1 MKKRVL
7 FASIIFIFLS
17 TYTSKINNSLDRNI
31 KIEKIT
37 IENNKIL
44 DDQTIKKKISF
55 LYEEN
60 LFFLNNKKIISKLQ
74 ELDFIDSIEIK
85 KIYPNQIKVK
95 IFEKQLIAIIQNK
108 KEKNYYTNK
117 GLINYKK
124 LNGFEDLPV
133 VFGDNKSFEI
143 FYNDLEKIDFPI
155 SDIKKFYL
163 FESKRWDIIT
173 LENQIIKL
181 PIKNYD
187 LSLKNFIKLKNQTN
201 FRKYRTFDYRIN
213 DQLILK

>member
-1 MKKRVL
+1 MKKRVF
-7 FASIIFIFLS
+7 FASVILIFLS
-17 TYTSKINNSLDRNI
+17 TYTLKINNSLDKKI
-31 KIEKIT
+31 QIEKIT

-74 ELDFIDSIEIK
+74 EFDFIDSIKIK

-95 IFEKQLIAIIQNK
+95 IYEKQPIAIIQNK
-108 KEKNYYTNK
+108 KEKKYFTNK
-117 GLINYKK
+117 GLVNYKK
-124 LNGFEDLPV
+124 LNGFEDLPI

-143 FYNDLEKIDFPI
+143 FYNNLVKIDFPI
-155 SDIKKFYL
+155 TDIKKFYL
-163 FESKRWDIIT
+163 FESRRWDIVT

-187 LSLKNFIKLKNQTN
+187 LSLKNFIKLKNQIN
-201 FRKYRTFDYRIN
+201 FRKYKTFDYRIN

>member
-17 TYTSKINNSLDRNI
+17 TYTSKINNSFDRNI

-60 LFFLNNKKIISKLQ
+60 IFFLNNKKIISKLQ

-201 FRKYRTFDYRIN
+201 FRKYKTFDYRIK

>member
-7 FASIIFIFLS
+7 FASVIFVFLS

-31 KIEKIT
+31 KIKKIT

-117 GLINYKK
+117 GLVNYKK
-124 LNGFEDLPV
+124 LNGFEDLPI

-143 FYNDLEKIDFPI
+143 FYNNLVKIDFPI

-201 FRKYRTFDYRIN
+201 FRKYKTFDYRIN

>member
-1 MKKRVL
+1 MKKRVF
-7 FASIIFIFLS
+7 FASVILIFLS
-17 TYTSKINNSLDRNI
+17 TYTLKINNSLDKKI
-31 KIEKIT
+31 QIEKIT

-74 ELDFIDSIEIK
+74 ELDFIDSIKIK

-95 IFEKQLIAIIQNK
+95 IYEKQPIAIIQNK
-108 KEKNYYTNK
+108 KEKKYFTNK
-117 GLINYKK
+117 GLVNYKK
-124 LNGFEDLPV
+124 LNGFEDLPI

-143 FYNDLEKIDFPI
+143 FYNNLVKIDFPI
-155 SDIKKFYL
+155 TDIKKFYL
-163 FESKRWDIIT
+163 FESRRWDIVT

-187 LSLKNFIKLKNQTN
+187 LSLKNFIKLKNQIN
-201 FRKYRTFDYRIN
+201 FRKYKTFDYRIN

>member
-7 FASIIFIFLS
+7 FASVIFVFLS

-31 KIEKIT
+31 KIKKIT

-95 IFEKQLIAIIQNK
+95 IFEKQILAIIQNK

-117 GLINYKK
+117 GLVNYKK
-124 LNGFEDLPV
+124 LNGFENLPI

-163 FESKRWDIIT
+163 FESKRWDIVT
-173 LENQIIKL
+173 KKSQTIKL
-181 PIKNYD
+181 PIKNYET
-187 LSLKNFIKLKNQTN
+187 SLQNFIDLKDQIN
-201 FRKYRTFDYRIN
+201 FGKYKIFDYRIN
-213 DQLILK
+213 NQIILK

>member
-7 FASIIFIFLS
+7 FASVILVFLS

-74 ELDFIDSIEIK
+74 ELDLIDSIEIK

-95 IFEKQLIAIIQNK
+95 IFEKQILAIIQNK

-117 GLINYKK
+117 GLVNYKK
-124 LNGFEDLPV
+124 FNGFENLPI

-143 FYNDLEKIDFPI
+143 FYKDLVKIDFPI

-201 FRKYRTFDYRIN
+201 FRKYKTFDYRIK

>member
-7 FASIIFIFLS
+7 FASVILVFLS

-201 FRKYRTFDYRIN
+201 FRKYKTFDYRIK

>member
-7 FASIIFIFLS
+7 FASVILVFLS

-74 ELDFIDSIEIK
+74 ELDFIDSIKIK

-95 IFEKQLIAIIQNK
+95 IYEKQPIAIIQNK
-108 KEKNYYTNK
+108 KEKKYFTNK
-117 GLINYKK
+117 GLVNYKK
-124 LNGFEDLPV
+124 LNGFEDLPI

-143 FYNDLEKIDFPI
+143 FYNNLVKIDFPI
-155 SDIKKFYL
+155 TDIKKFYL
-163 FESKRWDIIT
+163 FESRRWDIVT

-187 LSLKNFIKLKNQTN
+187 LSLKNFIKLKNQIN
-201 FRKYRTFDYRIN
+201 FRKYKTFDYRIN

>member
-124 LNGFEDLPV
+124 LNCFEDLPV

-201 FRKYRTFDYRIN
+201 FRKYKTFDYRIN

>member
-1 MKKRVL
+1 MSGR
-7 FASIIFIFLS
+7 
-17 TYTSKINNSLDRNI
+17 
-31 KIEKIT
+31 
-37 IENNKIL
+37 
-44 DDQTIKKKISF
+44 
-55 LYEEN
+55 
-60 LFFLNNKKIISKLQ
+60 KLQ
-74 ELDFIDSIEIK
+74 EFDFIDSIEIK

-95 IFEKQLIAIIQNK
+95 IFEKQIIAIIQNK

-117 GLINYKK
+117 GLVNYKK
-124 LNGFEDLPV
+124 LNGFEDLPI

-143 FYNDLEKIDFPI
+143 FYNDLAKIDFPI

-187 LSLKNFIKLKNQTN
+187 LSLKNFIKLKNQKN
-201 FRKYRTFDYRIN
+201 FRKYKTFDYRIN

>member
-74 ELDFIDSIEIK
+74 ELDLIDSIEIK

-95 IFEKQLIAIIQNK
+95 IFEKQILAIIQNK

-117 GLINYKK
+117 GLVNYKK
-124 LNGFEDLPV
+124 LNGFEDLPI

-143 FYNDLEKIDFPI
+143 FYNNLVKIDFPI

>member
-7 FASIIFIFLS
+7 FASIILIFLS

-74 ELDFIDSIEIK
+74 ELDLIDSIEIK

-95 IFEKQLIAIIQNK
+95 IFEKQILAIIQNK

-117 GLINYKK
+117 GLVNYKK
-124 LNGFEDLPV
+124 LNGFEDLPI

-143 FYNDLEKIDFPI
+143 FYNDLVKIDFPI

-201 FRKYRTFDYRIN
+201 FRKYKTFDYRIN

>member
-7 FASIIFIFLS
+7 FASVILVFLS

-74 ELDFIDSIEIK
+74 ELDLIDSIEIK

-95 IFEKQLIAIIQNK
+95 IFEKQILAIIQNK

-201 FRKYRTFDYRIN
+201 FRKYKTFDYRIK

>member
-7 FASIIFIFLS
+7 FASVILVFLS

-95 IFEKQLIAIIQNK
+95 IFEKQILAIIQNK

-117 GLINYKK
+117 GLVNYKK
-124 LNGFEDLPV
+124 LNGFEDLPI

-201 FRKYRTFDYRIN
+201 FRKYKTFDYRIN

>member
-163 FESKRWDIIT
+163 YESKRWDIIT

-201 FRKYRTFDYRIN
+201 FRKYKTFDYRIN

>member
-7 FASIIFIFLS
+7 FASIILIFLS

-55 LYEEN
+55 LYQEN

-201 FRKYRTFDYRIN
+201 FRKYKTFDYRIK

>member
-1 MKKRVL
+1 MKKKVL
-7 FASIIFIFLS
+7 FASVIFIFLS
-17 TYTSKINNSLDRNI
+17 TYTSKINNTLDRNI

-44 DDQTIKKKISF
+44 NDRIIKKKISF

-74 ELDFIDSIEIK
+74 EFDFIDSIEIK

-95 IFEKQLIAIIQNK
+95 IFEKQIIAIIQNK

-117 GLINYKK
+117 GLVNYKK
-124 LNGFEDLPV
+124 LNGFEDLPI

-143 FYNDLEKIDFPI
+143 FYNDLAKIDFPI

-187 LSLKNFIKLKNQTN
+187 LSLKNFIKLKNQKN
-201 FRKYRTFDYRIN
+201 FRKYKTFDYRIN
-213 DQLILK
+213 NQLILK

>member
-44 DDQTIKKKISF
+44 DDQTKKKKFHFYMRKIF
-55 LYEEN
+55 
-60 LFFLNNKKIISKLQ
+60 FFLNNKKIISKLQ

-124 LNGFEDLPV
+124 LNGFEE
-133 VFGDNKSFEI
+133 FTYSFW
-143 FYNDLEKIDFPI
+143 
-155 SDIKKFYL
+155 
-163 FESKRWDIIT
+163 R
-173 LENQIIKL
+173 Q
-181 PIKNYD
+181 
-187 LSLKNFIKLKNQTN
+187 
-201 FRKYRTFDYRIN
+201 
-213 DQLILK
+213 

>member
-143 FYNDLEKIDFPI
+143 FYNDLVKIDFPI

-201 FRKYRTFDYRIN
+201 FRKYKTFDYRIN

>member
-7 FASIIFIFLS
+7 FASVILIFLS

-74 ELDFIDSIEIK
+74 ELDLIDSIEIK

-95 IFEKQLIAIIQNK
+95 IFEKQILAIIQNK

-143 FYNDLEKIDFPI
+143 FYNNLVKIDFPI

-201 FRKYRTFDYRIN
+201 FRKYKTFDYRIK

>member
-1 MKKRVL
+1 MKKRVF
-7 FASIIFIFLS
+7 FASVILIFLS
-17 TYTSKINNSLDRNI
+17 TYTLKINNSLDKKI
-31 KIEKIT
+31 QIEKIT

-74 ELDFIDSIEIK
+74 ELDFIDSIKIK

-95 IFEKQLIAIIQNK
+95 IFEKQILAIIQNK
-108 KEKNYYTNK
+108 KEKKYFTNK
-117 GLINYKK
+117 GLVNYKK
-124 LNGFEDLPV
+124 LNGFEDLPI

-143 FYNDLEKIDFPI
+143 FYNNLVKIDFPI
-155 SDIKKFYL
+155 TDIKKFYL
-163 FESKRWDIIT
+163 FESRRWDIVT

-187 LSLKNFIKLKNQTN
+187 LSLKNFIKLKNQIN
-201 FRKYRTFDYRIN
+201 FRKYKTFDYRIN

>member
-7 FASIIFIFLS
+7 FASIILIFLS

-60 LFFLNNKKIISKLQ
+60 LFLLNNKKIILKLQ
-74 ELDFIDSIEIK
+74 ELDLIDSIEIK

-95 IFEKQLIAIIQNK
+95 IFEKQILAIIQNK

-201 FRKYRTFDYRIN
+201 FRKYKTFDYRIK

>member
-17 TYTSKINNSLDRNI
+17 TYTSKINNSFDRNI
-31 KIEKIT
+31 KIDKIT

-201 FRKYRTFDYRIN
+201 FRKYKTFDYRIK

>member
-7 FASIIFIFLS
+7 FASVILIFLS

-31 KIEKIT
+31 KIEKII

-60 LFFLNNKKIISKLQ
+60 LFLLNNKKIILKLQ
-74 ELDFIDSIEIK
+74 ELDLIDSIEIK

-95 IFEKQLIAIIQNK
+95 IFEKQILAIIQNK

-117 GLINYKK
+117 GLVNYKK
-124 LNGFEDLPV
+124 LNGFENLPI

-143 FYNDLEKIDFPI
+143 FYNNLVKIDFPI

-201 FRKYRTFDYRIN
+201 FRKYKTFDYRIN

>member
-7 FASIIFIFLS
+7 FASVILVFLS

-117 GLINYKK
+117 GLVNYKK
-124 LNGFEDLPV
+124 LNGFENLPI

-201 FRKYRTFDYRIN
+201 FRKYKTFDYRIN

>member
-1 MKKRVL
+1 MKKRVF
-7 FASIIFIFLS
+7 FASVILIFLS
-17 TYTSKINNSLDRNI
+17 TYTLKINNSLDKKI
-31 KIEKIT
+31 QIEKIT

-74 ELDFIDSIEIK
+74 ELDFIDSIKIK

-95 IFEKQLIAIIQNK
+95 IYEKQPIAIIQNK
-108 KEKNYYTNK
+108 KEKKYFTNK
-117 GLINYKK
+117 GLVNYKK
-124 LNGFEDLPV
+124 LNGFEDLPI

-143 FYNDLEKIDFPI
+143 FYNNLVKIDFPI
-155 SDIKKFYL
+155 TDIKKFYL
-163 FESKRWDIIT
+163 FESRRWDIVT
-173 LENQIIKL
+173 LENQLIKL

-187 LSLKNFIKLKNQTN
+187 LSLKNFIKLKNQIN
-201 FRKYRTFDYRIN
+201 FRKYKTFDYRIN

>member
-7 FASIIFIFLS
+7 FASVIFVFLS

-74 ELDFIDSIEIK
+74 ELDLIDSIEIK

-95 IFEKQLIAIIQNK
+95 IFEKQILAIIQNK

-201 FRKYRTFDYRIN
+201 FRKYKTFDYRIN

>member
-7 FASIIFIFLS
+7 FASVILVFLS
-17 TYTSKINNSLDRNI
+17 TYTLKINNSLDRNI

-201 FRKYRTFDYRIN
+201 FRKYKTFDYRIK